1 LQVDADVSGST
12 GALIGDLRRL
22 VVLRG
27 ARTFPGLLIVAVLL
41 LLASAGGGYALSD
54 WYPAALFLLGL
65 LVVVAVADG
74 SVALAARSNV
84 VAVAIFGAFAAW
96 SLLSVAWA
104 NAKDDAWD
112 GGNRV
117 VAYFVILAI
126 LGLAPSTPRQSAVIL
141 GAFSGGVMILTGATF
156 LFGDPGP
163 TFTNGR
169 LAEPIGY
176 ASATAALCL
185 MAVWPA
191 LTLAIAR
198 EVPALLRGAML
209 GCAAVLLQLA
219 LVAESRGAAFALP
232 LATVV
237 YVVLVRFR
245 ARALLALLLLGAAG
259 YLTWDTLTDVYA
271 GVRAGSSTALNDARI
286 AMAVTFLAVA
296 LVGALLAFAERR
308 LSVAGAVARRG
319 ARAIQVGVLV
329 LVLAGAAAWVVQ
341 EGKPV
346 ERADQAWQDFK
357 SGYPDSFGDSRLT
370 GELGTNRYD
379 FWRVGLLMFRDHPVG
394 GAGADNFSLE
404 YVHDRKT
411 GEEPTYPHSIGIEV
425 LSQTGIVGAVLFAAA
440 LIAAAVAYARKQR
453 ELDGFGRLVAASAM
467 TGFVYWL
474 LHAAVDWFWELPVLG
489 VAAFMLLGLAMGTS
503 TRIDVLPD
511 RHSRAAPWARA
522 LGLVVVVAVAL
533 SFVFPWLSAR
543 AIDGALAVWRDDP
556 EAAQARLAQARELN
570 PLSDRPDEIAGAIAS
585 RSGDVSAM
593 RRAFE
598 GAVDRNPRN
607 WYSRLELGVA
617 YALSGDYDAA
627 LTELEIAKE
636 LNPRER
642 VIHGAL
648 AEVLLG
654 RPPSPASID
663 ARFLAQAEARTR

>member
-1 LQVDADVSGST
+1 VA
-12 GALIGDLRRL
+12 IL
-22 VVLRG
+22 V
-27 ARTFPGLLIVAVLL
+27 

-65 LVVVAVADG
+65 LVVVALADG
-74 SVALAARSNV
+74 SMALAARSNV

-117 VAYFVILAI
+117 FAYFAVLAI

-141 GAFSGGVMILTGATF
+141 GAFSVGVMVLTGATF

-176 ASATAALCL
+176 ASATAAVCL

-191 LTLAIAR
+191 LSLAVAR
-198 EVPALLRGAML
+198 EAPVLLRGAML

-219 LVAESRGAAFALP
+219 LLAESRGAVFALP
-232 LATVV
+232 LAAVV
-237 YVVLVRFR
+237 YVVLVPFR
-245 ARALLALLLLGAAG
+245 ARALLALIVLGVAG

-271 GVRAGSSTALNDARI
+271 GVRGGSSTALTDGRLAL
-286 AMAVTFLAVA
+286 AATFFAVA
-296 LVGALLAFAERR
+296 AAGALLALADRK
-308 LSVAGAVARRG
+308 LSVPEAIARRG
-319 ARAIQVGVLV
+319 ARAFQVGVVVAL
-329 LVLAGAAAWVVQ
+329 LAGAAAWIAQ
-341 EGKPV
+341 DERPL
-346 ERADQAWQDFK
+346 ERADGAWQDFK

-379 FWRVGLLMFRDHPVG
+379 FWRVGLLVFRDQPLL

-404 YVHDRKT
+404 YVQDRKT
-411 GEEPTYPHSIGIEV
+411 GEEPTYPHSIEIEV

-453 ELDGFGRLVAASAM
+453 GLDGFGRLVAASAM

-474 LHAAVDWFWELPVLG
+474 LHASVDWFWELPVLG
-489 VAAFMLLGLAMGTS
+489 AAAFMFLGIAMGTS
-503 TRIDVLPD
+503 SRVDAPRD
-511 RHSRAAPWARA
+511 RYSRAAPWARA
-522 LGLVVVVAVAL
+522 LGLVVCVAVAL

-543 AIDGALAVWRDDP
+543 AIDGALAVWRNDP
-556 EAAQARLAQARELN
+556 DEAQVRLAQARELN
-570 PLSDRPDEIAGAIAS
+570 PLSDRADEIAGAIAS
-585 RSGDVSAM
+585 RTGDVATM
-593 RRAFE
+593 RRSFE
-598 GAVDRNPRN
+598 RAVERNPQN
-607 WYSRLELGVA
+607 WYSRFELGIA
-617 YALSGDYDAA
+617 YALSGDDEAA
-627 LTELEIAKE
+627 LTEVTIAEE

-642 VIHGAL
+642 LIHEVRAQ
-648 AEVLLG
+648 VLLG
-654 RPPSPASID
+654 LPVSPASID
-663 ARFLAQAEARTR
+663 ARFLARAEARVR